1 MRNGGLRQH
10 IQIKI
15 IVHIKINMKEEIA
28 VERILGINEVRPRLT
43 RILDELE
50 AGGEAVIIT
59 AKSQPRGVLLSFVE
73 YRELKSLAGKIKEQW
88 LEETLGRFRERGE
101 GPA

>member
-1 MRNGGLRQH
+1 M
-10 IQIKI
+10 
-15 IVHIKINMKEEIA
+15 
-28 VERILGINEVRPRLT
+28 ERILGINEVRPRLT

-88 LEETLGRFRERGE
+88 LEETLRRFRERGE
-101 GPA
+101 AAGLTEDDVRGEIEVVRRARRG